1 MSIDRFQLSKS
12 FANQNIGYSLT
23 NQILHLILDYR
34 KDYIDQMIKQKEN
47 ELKLASS
54 DMNRMMDIM
63 AELKELQT
71 IRNAI
76 ARKLGT
82 DIMV

>member
-1 MSIDRFQLSKS
+1 
-12 FANQNIGYSLT
+12 
-23 NQILHLILDYR
+23 
-34 KDYIDQMIKQKEN
+34 MIKQKEN